1 VPWSTQKLSRRFA
14 KLGENPW
21 REETDVSEHLG
32 LIHTEENDPAYNM
45 PYTPAIKVRSGST
58 VYVAGVTAAPVY
70 HHHPHIKS
78 DFEAIP
84 LDPGEQTRMAME
96 NLLRV
101 LRAAGGDLTDIV
113 QLFRFICNI
122 ETNQDAINKVMG
134 EYMGDHRATSTTV
147 EVTRLATD
155 ARLVVELAAV
165 AVVAD

>member
-1 VPWSTQKLSRRFA
+1 MGDHF
-14 KLGENPW
+14 E
-21 REETDVSEHLG
+21 
-32 LIHTEENDPAYNM
+32 LIHTEENDPLYNM

-78 DFEAIP
+78 DFEHIP

-96 NLLRV
+96 NLRKI

-113 QLFRFICNI
+113 QLFRFICDI
-122 ETNQDAINKVMG
+122 AKNQDAINKVMA

-147 EVTRLATD
+147 EVNRLATD
-155 ARLVVELAAV
+155 DRLVVELAAV
-165 AVVAD
+165 AVAAE